1 MRYQSMG
8 SPPHNG
14 KSRPESGSPKRL
26 HVPNLAVWSDLNSI
40 ERRKL
45 QLVAEALIRA
55 VEVHRHLKMRRE
67 ETNSLGKVFRSGGAR

>member
-1 MRYQSMG
+1 MRYQSTG

-14 KSRPESGSPKRL
+14 KSRPEMASQKRL
-26 HVPNLAVWSDLNSI
+26 HVPNFAVWPDLDSI

-55 VEVHRHLKMRRE
+55 YEVHRHIKQRRE
-67 ETNSLGKVFRSGGAR
+67 ETNSLGNIFRSGGAR

>member
-1 MRYQSMG
+1 MRYNATG
-8 SPPHNG
+8 SPPHKG
-14 KSRPESGSPKRL
+14 KSRPEMASPKRL
-26 HVPNLAVWSDLNSI
+26 HVPNLAVWSELDSI

-67 ETNSLGKVFRSGGAR
+67 ETNALGRAFRSGGAK